1 MSQSSDQVKKKDC
14 FLLWF
19 LVGVVDLIR
28 KGKDQGKKLGVVSL
42 LFKTHVI
49 PLVNVTFHLITET

>member
-28 KGKDQGKKLGVVSL
+28 KGKDQGKKLGVGAYSEPPWQGEA
-42 LFKTHVI
+42 
-49 PLVNVTFHLITET
+49 PLSEWRSY